1 MNLIVIML
9 DSLRQDHLGCYGNSW
24 IKTPHIDK
32 LAGESASMDIR
43 RH

>member
-32 LAGESASMDIR
+32 LAGESKDAPYR
-43 RH
+43 